1 MNKALL
7 LVIAIGAAIGLLLPT
22 GKPQPDAAAAS
33 VTQAVQAETEIER
46 EGNGHFYVDAEV
58 NDEQLVRFMVDTGA
72 STVALTVEDAERLG
86 VPFSRDNFEVIG
98 TGASG
103 EVRGQLIKLDRVS
116 IGGKEARNV
125 RGAVLEGLD
134 ISLLGQS
141 YLSRLSGVEIS
152 GDTMTLR

>member
-7 LVIAIGAAIGLLLPT
+7 IVIAIGAAIGILLPS
-22 GKPQPDAAAAS
+22 GKPQPQTAAAS
-33 VTQAVQAETEIER
+33 VKQAVTAETRLER

-58 NDEQLVRFMVDTGA
+58 NDEQLVHFLVDTGA
-72 STVALTVEDAERLG
+72 SGVALTIKDAERLG
-86 VPFSRDNFEVIG
+86 VPFSRDNFQVVG

-103 EVRGQLIKLDRVS
+103 EVRGQFIKLDRVS
-116 IGGKEARNV
+116 IEGKEARNV
-125 RGAVLEGLD
+125 NGAVLEGLE